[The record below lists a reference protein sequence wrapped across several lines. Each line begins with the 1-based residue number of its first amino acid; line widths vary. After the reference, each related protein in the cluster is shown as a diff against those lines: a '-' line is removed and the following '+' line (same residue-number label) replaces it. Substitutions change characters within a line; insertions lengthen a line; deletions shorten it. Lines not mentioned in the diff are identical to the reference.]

1 MPTRNRRTP
10 AAMLPKARKK
20 VTPRKKSRQSNGSVS
35 GLSVR
40 TPQDSTLQVL
50 AEVGLV
56 VPDEIPLDDDLLL
69 LDFTLLGNRDIGSI
83 HSRYA
88 VRHAHAIFQA
98 AKAAARVATLKRG
111 LRVSEAKF
119 RISRKG
125 QQLNV
130 VQALME
136 DDEHI
141 TKQRDKVSK
150 AEIEH
155 DLITAVAQGYEDIRN
170 AASREISRR
179 LGERAATD

>member
-1 MPTRNRRTP
+1 LR
-10 AAMLPKARKK
+10 
-20 VTPRKKSRQSNGSVS
+20 
-35 GLSVR
+35 
-40 TPQDSTLQVL
+40 VL
-50 AEVGLV
+50 ADLGLV
-56 VPDEIPLDDDLLL
+56 VPEEIPSDEDTLV
-69 LDFTLLGNRDIGSI
+69 LDFTLLSNRDIGSV

-98 AKAAARVATLKRG
+98 AKTAAKIATLNRD
-111 LRVSEAKF
+111 LRFSEAKF
-119 RISRKG
+119 RITHKG

-130 VQALME
+130 VRALME

-141 TKQRDKVSK
+141 TKQRDRVSK

-155 DLITAVAQGYEDIRN
+155 ELITAVAQGYEDIRN